1 MSVPTTESARAV
13 PAAGL
18 RVAGGLVAYR
28 LYDVGYA
35 LDLEQAARLLE
46 GQATGRTRPTRTEG
60 KALIIAQPPLILALG
75 PVALGPVA
83 LPGTP
88 ARAAELS
95 ACCYD
100 FGVISLRLRVAVPEG
115 TAWGE
120 LVAAARGLE
129 RADLAGVFGPALSLL
144 TSQLQPAIT
153 KPGIAPVAEDYT
165 ICRLYGMRRAD
176 GAPAAPAALDDGA
189 LAELLLG
196 EARALTEDARRH
208 LLSRRFSYTDQD
220 LAVLSWDAA
229 LVVEPAQADL
239 DVEFL
244 LEFANAQLLELRVYD
259 AYLDAELPQLYD
271 RASLA
276 RRGPAALLVRRFEH
290 VLAGLHTLVADTT
303 EVVERVENGLK
314 VTNDVY
320 LARIYQAALA
330 LFREDA
336 WRLGLARKLQIF
348 RDTYAMLNDE
358 AQTARGNVLEV
369 IIILLIVIEVVM
381 GLIRH

>member
-1 MSVPTTESARAV
+1 MVAPTSEPTTASS
-13 PAAGL
+13 PAGL
-18 RVAGGLVAYR
+18 RVRGGIVVYR
-28 LYDVGYA
+28 LYDVGYE
-35 LDLEQAARLLE
+35 LDLEQAARLRE
-46 GQATGRTRPTRTEG
+46 GQATGRTRPTRSEG
-60 KALIIAQPPLILALG
+60 RALVIAQPPLILALG
-75 PVALGPVA
+75 PAA
-83 LPGTP
+83 LPGGGSGLP
-88 ARAAELS
+88 AELT
-95 ACCYD
+95 ACCFD
-100 FGVISLRLRVAVPEG
+100 FGVISLRLRVPVPED
-115 TAWGE
+115 TPWRDLLR
-120 LVAAARGLE
+120 LVRGLE
-129 RADLAGVFGPALSLL
+129 RTDLAGVFGPALSQL

-153 KPGIAPVAEDYT
+153 RPGIAPVAEEYT
-165 ICRLYGMRRAD
+165 ICRLNGLVRPD
-176 GAPAAPAALDDGA
+176 GAAVPPSALDDGA
-189 LAELLLG
+189 LGELLLG
-196 EARALTEDARRH
+196 EPRTLTEEARRH

-220 LAVLSWDAA
+220 LTVLSWEAA
-229 LVVEPAQADL
+229 LVVEPVQADQ

-320 LARIYQAALA
+320 LARIYHAALA

-336 WRLGLARKLQIF
+336 WRLGLARKLGIF
-348 RDTYAMLNDE
+348 RDTYSMLNDE

>member
-1 MSVPTTESARAV
+1 MATLLPDPALHGGTSA
-13 PAAGL
+13 L
-18 RVAGGLVAYR
+18 RVAGAIVTYR

-35 LDLEQAARLLE
+35 LDLERAARLME
-46 GQATGRTRPTRTEG
+46 GQTTGRTRPTRGEA
-60 KALIIAQPPLILALG
+60 KALVIAQPPLTLALG
-75 PVALGPVA
+75 PVR
-83 LPGTP
+83 LPGDGSAP
-88 ARAAELS
+88 RAEMS

-100 FGVISLRLRVAVPEG
+100 FGVISLRLRVALSDGAYWP
-115 TAWGE
+115 E
-120 LVAAARGLE
+120 LVALTRLLD
-129 RADLAGVFGPALSLL
+129 RADLAGVFGPSLALL
-144 TSQLQPAIT
+144 TSQLQAAIVRPA
-153 KPGIAPVAEDYT
+153 IAPVAEDYT
-165 ICRLYGMRRAD
+165 ICRLTGLRD
-176 GAPAAPAALDDGA
+176 AAGGPVTPSVLDDTV

-196 EARALTEDARRH
+196 ESRPLTEDARKY
-208 LLSRRFSYTDQD
+208 LLSRRFSYTEQD
-220 LAVLSWDAA
+220 LTVLSWDAA
-229 LVVEPAQADL
+229 LVVEPQPGDQ

-358 AQTARGNVLEV
+358 AQTARGNMLEV

>member
-1 MSVPTTESARAV
+1 MTTLLPDAIPKAPV
-13 PAAGL
+13 TPLA
-18 RVAGGLVAYR
+18 VAGAVVTYR
-28 LYDVGYA
+28 LHDVGYA
-35 LDLEQAARLLE
+35 LDLERAARLVE
-46 GQATGRTRPTRTEG
+46 RQATGRTRPTRGEA
-60 KALIIAQPPLILALG
+60 KALIIAQPPLTLALG
-75 PVALGPVA
+75 PVT
-83 LPGTP
+83 LPGDVSWP
-88 ARAAELS
+88 AAEMS

-100 FGVISLRLRVAVPEG
+100 FGVISLRLRVALPEL
-115 TAWGE
+115 TPWP
-120 LVAAARGLE
+120 AAVSLMRALE
-129 RADLAGVFGPALSLL
+129 RTDLAGVFGPALSQL
-144 TSQLQPAIT
+144 TSQLRPAIVR
-153 KPGIAPVAEDYT
+153 PGIAPVAEDYT
-165 ICRLYGMRRAD
+165 ICRLIRLAD
-176 GAPAAPAALDDGA
+176 PRGKWVSPGALDDGA

-196 EARALTEDARRH
+196 ESRPLTEDARRH
-208 LLSRRFSYTDQD
+208 LLSRRFGYTEQD
-220 LAVLSWDAA
+220 LTVLSWDAA
-229 LVVEPAQADL
+229 LVLEPQQADQ

-259 AYLDAELPQLYD
+259 ASLDAELPQLYD

-336 WRLGLARKLQIF
+336 WRLGLARKLGIF

-381 GLIRH
+381 GLLRH

>member
-1 MSVPTTESARAV
+1 MNTAQ
-13 PAAGL
+13 PADIRPGPL
-18 RVAGGLVAYR
+18 RVAGAVVTYR

-35 LDLEQAARLLE
+35 LDLERAARLAE
-46 GQATGRTRPTRTEG
+46 GQATGRSRPTRGEA
-60 KALIIAQPPLILALG
+60 KALVIAQPPLILALG
-75 PVALGPVA
+75 PTA
-83 LPGTP
+83 LPGD
-88 ARAAELS
+88 RAWPTTRMS

-100 FGVISLRLRVAVPEG
+100 FGVISLRLRVDLPDGAP
-115 TAWGE
+115 WSD
-120 LVAAARGLE
+120 LVGVARALE
-129 RADLAGVFGPALSLL
+129 RADLAGVFGPALALL
-144 TSQLQPAIT
+144 TSQLAPAIVR
-153 KPGIAPVAEDYT
+153 PAIAPVAEDYT
-165 ICRLYGMRRAD
+165 ICRLVALRD
-176 GAPAAPAALDDGA
+176 GSGAAVSPTALDDTA
-189 LAELLLG
+189 LVELLLG
-196 EARALTEDARRH
+196 EPRALTEDARRY
-208 LLSRRFSYTDQD
+208 LLSRRFSYTEQD
-220 LAVLSWDAA
+220 LTVLSWDAA
-229 LVVEPAQADL
+229 LVIEPLAADQ

-336 WRLGLARKLQIF
+336 WRLGLSRKLGIF

-381 GLIRH
+381 GLLRH

>member
-1 MSVPTTESARAV
+1 MTTHA
-13 PAAGL
+13 PADPRLAAL
-18 RVAGGLVAYR
+18 RVAGAVITYR

-35 LDLEQAARLLE
+35 LDLERAARLVE
-46 GQATGRTRPTRTEG
+46 GQATGRPRPTRGEA
-60 KALIIAQPPLILALG
+60 KALVIAQPPLTLALG
-75 PVALGPVA
+75 PVT
-83 LPGTP
+83 LPGGHAWP
-88 ARAAELS
+88 AAQMS

-100 FGVISLRLRVAVPEG
+100 FGVISLRLRVSLPDESS
-115 TAWGE
+115 WPD
-120 LVAAARGLE
+120 LVVLTRALE
-129 RADLAGVFGPALSLL
+129 RADLASVFGPALSQL
-144 TSQLQPAIT
+144 TSQLAPAIT
-153 KPGIAPVAEDYT
+153 RPAIAPVAEDYT
-165 ICRLYGMRRAD
+165 ICRLTALRD
-176 GAPAAPAALDDGA
+176 GSGAAATPGALDDVP
-189 LAELLLG
+189 LVELLLG
-196 EARALTEDARRH
+196 EPRALTEDARRN
-208 LLSRRFSYTDQD
+208 LLSRRFSYTDHD

-229 LVVEPAQADL
+229 LVIEPAVGDE
-239 DVEFL
+239 DVEFM

-330 LFREDA
+330 MFREDA
-336 WRLGLARKLQIF
+336 WRLGVARKLGIF

-369 IIILLIVIEVVM
+369 IIIVLIVIEVVM

>member
-1 MSVPTTESARAV
+1 MTISAPVDPRLAT
-13 PAAGL
+13 L
-18 RVAGGLVAYR
+18 RVAGAVITYR

-35 LDLEQAARLLE
+35 LDLEHAARLVE
-46 GQATGRTRPTRTEG
+46 GQATGRPRPTRGEA
-60 KALIIAQPPLILALG
+60 KALVIAQPPLTLALG
-75 PVALGPVA
+75 PAA
-83 LPGTP
+83 LPGGPSWP
-88 ARAAELS
+88 AAQMS

-100 FGVISLRLRVAVPEG
+100 FGVISLRLRVDLPDGAS
-115 TAWGE
+115 WMD
-120 LVAAARGLE
+120 LVGVARALE
-129 RADLAGVFGPALSLL
+129 RTDLAGVFVPALSQL
-144 TSQLQPAIT
+144 TSQLSPAIT
-153 KPGIAPVAEDYT
+153 RPTIAPVSEDYT
-165 ICRLYGMRRAD
+165 ICRLTALRD
-176 GAPAAPAALDDGA
+176 GSGAAPLSALDDAA
-189 LAELLLG
+189 LVELLLG
-196 EARALTEDARRH
+196 EPRALTEDARRN
-208 LLSRRFSYTDQD
+208 LLSRRFSYTEQD

-229 LVVEPAQADL
+229 LVVEPAAADQ
-239 DVEFL
+239 DVEFV

-276 RRGPAALLVRRFEH
+276 RRGHTALLVRRFEN

-320 LARIYQAALA
+320 LARIYQAALTM
-330 LFREDA
+330 FREDA
-336 WRLGLARKLQIF
+336 WRLSLSRKLGIF

>member
-1 MSVPTTESARAV
+1 VPPDPRLAAPRIAGAV
-13 PAAGL
+13 IT
-18 RVAGGLVAYR
+18 YR

-35 LDLEQAARLLE
+35 LDLEQAARQVE
-46 GQATGRTRPTRTEG
+46 GQATGRPRPTRGEA
-60 KALIIAQPPLILALG
+60 KALVIAQPPLTLALG
-75 PVALGPVA
+75 PVT
-83 LPGTP
+83 LPGARTWP
-88 ARAAELS
+88 AANMS

-100 FGVISLRLRVAVPEG
+100 FGVISLRLRVDLPDGAPW
-115 TAWGE
+115 AD
-120 LVAAARGLE
+120 LVGVVRALE
-129 RADLAGVFGPALSLL
+129 RADLAGVFGPALSQL
-144 TSQLQPAIT
+144 TSQLSPAIT
-153 KPGIAPVAEDYT
+153 RPAIAPVSEDYT
-165 ICRLYGMRRAD
+165 ICRLTSLRDAS
-176 GAPAAPAALDDGA
+176 GAAAPPSAVDDVALV
-189 LAELLLG
+189 ELLLG
-196 EARALTEDARRH
+196 EPRALTEDARRN
-208 LLSRRFSYTDQD
+208 LLSRRFSYTEHD

-229 LVVEPAQADL
+229 LVVEPAPGDQ
-239 DVEFL
+239 DVEFM

-271 RASLA
+271 RAALA
-276 RRGPAALLVRRFEH
+276 RRGAGALLVRRFEH
-290 VLAGLHTLVADTT
+290 VLAGLHTMVADTT

-330 LFREDA
+330 MFREDA
-336 WRLGLARKLQIF
+336 WRLGLARKLGIF

>member
-1 MSVPTTESARAV
+1 MATLLPDPITPAGISAF
-13 PAAGL
+13 
-18 RVAGGLVAYR
+18 RVAGAIVTYR

-35 LDLEQAARLLE
+35 LDLEHAARLME
-46 GQATGRTRPTRTEG
+46 SQTTGRTRPARGEA
-60 KALIIAQPPLILALG
+60 KALVIAQPPLTLALG
-75 PVALGPVA
+75 PVK
-83 LPGTP
+83 LPGDRTVP
-88 ARAAELS
+88 GADMS

-100 FGVISLRLRVAVPEG
+100 FGVISLRLRVALPDG
-115 TAWGE
+115 ACWPE
-120 LVAAARGLE
+120 LVTLTRSLE
-129 RADLAGVFGPALSLL
+129 RADLAGVFGPSLALL
-144 TSQLQPAIT
+144 TSQLRPAIVR
-153 KPGIAPVAEDYT
+153 PAIAPVAEDYT
-165 ICRLYGMRRAD
+165 ICRLTGLRDATD
-176 GAPAAPAALDDGA
+176 GPVTPGALDDAA

-196 EARALTEDARRH
+196 ESRPLTEDARSN
-208 LLSRRFSYTDQD
+208 LLSRRFSYTELD
-220 LAVLSWDAA
+220 LTVLSWEAA
-229 LVVEPAQADL
+229 LVLEPQPGDQ

-276 RRGPAALLVRRFEH
+276 RRRPAALLVRRFEH

-314 VTNDVY
+314 VTNDVF
-320 LARIYQAALA
+320 LARIYQAALT

-369 IIILLIVIEVVM
+369 IIILLIVIEVAM
-381 GLIRH
+381 GLLRH

>member
-1 MSVPTTESARAV
+1 MATIVPDPITARPPSA
-13 PAAGL
+13 L
-18 RVAGGLVAYR
+18 LVAGGVVAYR

-35 LDLEQAARLLE
+35 LDLERAARLLE
-46 GQATGRTRPTRTEG
+46 GQATGRTRPTRSEA
-60 KALIIAQPPLILALG
+60 KALVIAQPPLILALG
-75 PVALGPVA
+75 PA
-83 LPGTP
+83 TFP
-88 ARAAELS
+88 AGGARPAAAEMT
-95 ACCYD
+95 ACCFD
-100 FGVISLRLRVAVPEG
+100 FGVVSLRLRVPVPEG
-115 TAWGE
+115 TPWADFLGM
-120 LVAAARGLE
+120 VRALE
-129 RADLAGVFGPALSLL
+129 RSDLAGVFGPALSAL
-144 TSQLQPAIT
+144 TSQLQGAIT
-153 KPGIAPVAEDYT
+153 RPGIAPVAEDYT
-165 ICRLYGMRRAD
+165 ICRLTGLQRAD
-176 GAPAAPAALDDGA
+176 GGTMAPSALDDAA

-196 EARALTEDARRH
+196 EPRALTEDARRH

-220 LAVLSWDAA
+220 LTVLSWDAA
-229 LVVEPAQADL
+229 LVVEPVQADQ

-290 VLAGLHTLVADTT
+290 ILAGLHTLVADTT

-348 RDTYAMLNDE
+348 RDTYSMLNDE